1 MYRASRFA
9 LSSSLAS
16 RLHYDGLLNCLQL
29 SWKLVS
35 QEHLNNYP
43 FLHSATWQRYCW
55 VHYQV
60 NLLFLFLWREHEVL
74 VALHSV
80 TRSSSE
86 SFQFFPRDIGSPLGY
101 LARVVKELTHNDYYD
116 LLTRIARAPG
126 TPKGYLCR
134 EERIGSFLWR
144 STLLYEH
151 QVLVQGERLLVNLV
165 IYPTDCSAMW
175 HDSEMGNCWGELVY
189 LFHGNCKQDDQS
201 SWCNLLAQLTDL
213 KQRGVRYIWHM
224 SEMWEHWLVNLGT
237 PGYQGKT
244 EKNRLQKMGLRNL
257 KIDAPNGI
265 SPKR

>member
-101 LARVVKELTHNDYYD
+101 LVRVVKELTHNDYYD
-116 LLTRIARAPG
+116 LLTRIARAQG

-134 EERIGSFLWR
+134 EERILSFHWELLELPQGINLPYSLFWSILLGIDLLWVF
-144 STLLYEH
+144 SH
-151 QVLVQGERLLVNLV
+151 NGEV
-165 IYPTDCSAMW
+165 TMS
-175 HDSEMGNCWGELVY
+175 NC
-189 LFHGNCKQDDQS
+189 F
-201 SWCNLLAQLTDL
+201 
-213 KQRGVRYIWHM
+213 
-224 SEMWEHWLVNLGT
+224 
-237 PGYQGKT
+237 
-244 EKNRLQKMGLRNL
+244 
-257 KIDAPNGI
+257 
-265 SPKR
+265 